1 MSIEVFVGASD
12 RFECKIARMIN
23 RPSGGAA

>member
-23 RPSGGAA
+23 RPSGAA